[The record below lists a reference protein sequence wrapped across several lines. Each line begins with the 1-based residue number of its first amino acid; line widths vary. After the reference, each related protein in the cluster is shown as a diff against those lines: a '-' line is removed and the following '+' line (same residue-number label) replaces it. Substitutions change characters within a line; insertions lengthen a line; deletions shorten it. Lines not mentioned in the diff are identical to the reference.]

1 MAAKA
6 AIETTSSAMP
16 AASQVQRTRAS
27 TLSDPATSEF
37 SAAAA
42 AVKRPTA
49 TIATA
54 AGTTARDHPGLPG
67 RLAKLSITGAVP
79 PGQPPLKGR
88 TSGADNYRFLSIP
101 ERSSAQ
107 AHRLAPRGPPRPET
121 RLGGTTCGY
130 NEPVGTR
137 TRVAT
142 VQRYLQDGL
151 AWLLPGLGS
160 ASRPSY
166 RPVSWPRTPSTGTDS
181 RVQRPGCTTTPSTR
195 TRPYLTSRPRREPW
209 HASSTAASP
218 AARPTATRTRDLLF
232 MTCWPAPSAV

>member
-67 RLAKLSITGAVP
+67 LVAKLSITGAVP

-88 TSGADNYRFLSIP
+88 TSGADNCRFLPIP
-101 ERSSAQ
+101 EKSCAQ
-107 AHRLAPRGPPRPET
+107 AHRLAPRGPPRAAEVRLWLET
-121 RLGGTTCGY
+121 
-130 NEPVGTR
+130 VTR
-137 TRVAT
+137 
-142 VQRYLQDGL
+142 Q
-151 AWLLPGLGS
+151 
-160 ASRPSY
+160 
-166 RPVSWPRTPSTGTDS
+166 TGTMMAPACP
-181 RVQRPGCTTTPSTR
+181 RQA
-195 TRPYLTSRPRREPW
+195 PRR
-209 HASSTAASP
+209 
-218 AARPTATRTRDLLF
+218 
-232 MTCWPAPSAV
+232 